1 MHHRKFPNKVGVFVA
16 VVNGWKLLNIVARSF
31 ILNMT
36 GLFDSPLKV
45 NCKERISKT

>member
-16 VVNGWKLLNIVARSF
+16 VVNGWKLTNIVARNF
-31 ILNMT
+31 VLDKT
-36 GLFDSPLKV
+36 GLFGSTLKV